1 MHDSY
6 AYTPYVCDIEYWFC
20 HHQIR
25 LYQWPGLMFFQ
36 CPQQQ
41 QHGNSNVHPL
51 YSSSQR
57 CLPWIPKTAILSFHP
72 ALCPLG
78 YTSLFFLAL
87 TNTRYFTYLIACYC
101 LFSFESK
108 PKIQDFGLFIAFF
121 PVPRYLTH
129 YRHSINSVLISKFI
143 QKIFINSSLCTIKYS
158 KSEESSSWKKQ
169 NPWSHGTQYSSEGS
183 NKKENKDL
191 I

>member
-25 LYQWPGLMFFQ
+25 LYQRPGLMFFQ
-36 CPQQQ
+36 CPEQQ
-41 QHGNSNVHPL
+41 QHRNTL
-51 YSSSQR
+51 
-57 CLPWIPKTAILSFHP
+57 LPFSDMPSLIPKIAILSFHP

-78 YTSLFFLAL
+78 STSLFFLTL

-108 PKIQDFGLFIAFF
+108 PKIQDFGLFIVFS

-143 QKIFINSSLCTIKYS
+143 QQIFINSSLCTIKYS

-169 NPWSHGTQYSSEGS
+169 NPWSHGTQYSPEGS